1 MNRQP
6 SLLWIGLL
14 GLLVFLPGERPATA
28 AGFAKN
34 GHRFSLLVGFP
45 ETSPAPSGQPGRE
58 PSKGVLIVPGTVL
71 PLGSEPLRKESAERA
86 DLLAELA
93 DKLRGT
99 VRLREVKVVY
109 DLVVNLEVDQ
119 ERPLPAPAPGSGVA
133 IRVTLLG
140 SSDQLATY
148 RVVFTEGGKPI
159 TNSNVSVQLGKRA
172 VIGGLN
178 GPEAPYLFLV
188 AEPLR
193 RGGPKE
199 EIAPPQLLRSVQPVY
214 PADGKKEK
222 IAGLVILSAEIGT
235 DGAVRGVN
243 VLQGLSH
250 GLTEAAVDAVKQW
263 KFKPALDARGKPV
276 AVLYTLTINFKL
288 E

>member
-1 MNRQP
+1 MNRH
-6 SLLWIGLL
+6 SNLLRIGLL
-14 GLLVFLPGERPATA
+14 GLLVLLPGERLAA

-45 ETSPAPSGQPGRE
+45 ETRPEAPPGRAPSE
-58 PSKGVLIVPGTVL
+58 GVLIVPGTVL
-71 PLGSEPLRKESAERA
+71 PIGSEPLRKESAERA

-93 DKLRGT
+93 EKLRNT

-109 DLVVNLEVDQ
+109 DLVVGLGLDQ
-119 ERPLPAPAPGSGVA
+119 ERPLPGPAPGSGVEV
-133 IRVTLLG
+133 RVTLLG
-140 SSDQLATY
+140 FNDQLATY
-148 RVVFTEGGKPI
+148 RVVFAEGGKPI

-172 VIGGLN
+172 VIGGLD

-193 RGGPKE
+193 RGGPKDE
-199 EIAPPQLLRSVQPVY
+199 FTPPELMSSVDPVY
-214 PADGKKEK
+214 TAEAKKEK
-222 IAGLVILSAEIGT
+222 IEGLVILSAQIGL
-235 DGAVRGVN
+235 DGAVRSVN
-243 VLQGLSH
+243 VIQGQSH

-288 E
+288 K